1 MEGDMFPES
10 SDPKLRRLMECSFG
24 AACLEIDVA
33 SMLEY
38 GKAAETM
45 MALRIMTTVAAGE
58 RDPGRLKDLALQAVD
73 GRRIDEPPS
82 QQKATTEMIG
92 PLAA

>member
-1 MEGDMFPES
+1 MFPEA
-10 SDPKLRRLMECSFG
+10 SDPKLRHLMECSFG

-73 GRRIDEPPS
+73 GRRIEGCQRMIIDERIPKPDGHH
-82 QQKATTEMIG
+82 A
-92 PLAA
+92 